1 MNNNERKEW
10 GQALW
15 ATQTRPNAWPTKKQW
30 TPCRS
35 PHCLTKKKK
44 NRRQVVYNSLDFG
57 HYGGWKNRFL
67 VFSTQKCIANHCFT
81 QNTFGILLNQ
91 SMGPKSTKN
100 LPKTDNQSEI
110 KNLLELKSV
119 FLSIS
124 KKT

>member
-1 MNNNERKEW
+1 MSF
-10 GQALW
+10 APLFD
-15 ATQTRPNAWPTKKQW
+15 
-30 TPCRS
+30 
-35 PHCLTKKKK
+35 KKK